1 MQLPSQGDS
10 LSEDHNK
17 QLVEAHRQVVLD
29 YEQQITTLLAENNE
43 LKATIKDLEDS
54 ILQANL
60 DHQSQLQSLEEQKD
74 IL

>member
-74 IL
+74 LL

>member
-29 YEQQITTLLAENNE
+29 LEQQITTLLAENNE

-74 IL
+74 LL

>member
-1 MQLPSQGDS
+1 VQLPSQGDS

-17 QLVEAHRQVVLD
+17 QLVEAHRQVCLD

-43 LKATIKDLEDS
+43 LKATIKDLKDS

-74 IL
+74 LL

>member
-17 QLVEAHRQVVLD
+17 QLFEAHRQVVLD
-29 YEQQITTLLAENNE
+29 LEQQITTILAENNE

-74 IL
+74 LL